1 MGVHCWYEDQYFDI
15 GLDTKSNRDNLL
27 YKVIQRSYS
36 LVTIKKK
43 GQELL
48 STQQLRWISIVW
60 HWPLNKR
67 PENQLGSSTRTRC
80 KHCSNINVRFKC
92 WAEYLFEDQLFD
104 LDPNINLGHLRT
116 RNIRC
121 IKLGNFQ
128 ANASKDIERTTFPKT
143 SSLTLTFG
151 YVTWN
156 QYWSSSL

>member
-1 MGVHCWYEDQYFDI
+1 MKYWAYIADI
-15 GLDTKSNRDNLL
+15 KTSILTLALTQIAIGIIFSIKSSS
-27 YKVIQRSYS
+27 VAS

-48 STQQLRWISIVW
+48 STQQLRWRSIVW

-92 WAEYLFEDQLFD
+92 WAEYSFEDQLFN

-128 ANASKDIERTTFPKT
+128 ANGSKDISNDQQFD
-143 SSLTLTFG
+143 LTIRVCDLKSIL
-151 YVTWN
+151 VI
-156 QYWSSSL
+156 